1 MKNQTTTTAQK
12 ELSILEQIELLKSQ
26 LTAKEQAKLNDKNKT
41 EAQEFEAKEKQTTTD
56 IKNYLETA
64 ILETIEN
71 CRVEIQNK
79 FESNEWLET
88 CIDTTKQYISI
99 GVTQLNPKAKDNK
112 SDKNLKVNLTF
123 RTFADLSNEANKKQN
138 KDVAKTIKTTSSDK
152 IKSFERSQV
161 DVTLDKI
168 AERSGIKK

>member
-26 LTAKEQAKLNDKNKT
+26 LTAKEQAKLNDKSKA

-71 CRVEIQNK
+71 CRVEIQEK

-88 CIDTTKQYISI
+88 CIDTTKQYIAI
-99 GVTQLNPKAKDNK
+99 GVTQLNPKAKENK
-112 SDKNLKVNLTF
+112 SDKNLKVNCTF
-123 RTFADLSNEANKKQN
+123 RTFADLSDEANKKQD
-138 KDVAKTIKTTSSDK
+138 KDIAKSIKLTSDK
-152 IKSFERSQV
+152 KKKSFEQSQ
-161 DVTLDKI
+161 K
-168 AERSGIKK
+168 